1 MVVLFYSIIICL
13 IIVVSIV
20 LLSGYLEFRRT
31 INIRSID
38 ERIIK
43 VGKRESY
50 VTIKHISKSL
60 IKAVVSIE
68 DHRFYNHNGID
79 LISLCRALI
88 FNIKKKR
95 LAQGGST
102 ITQQLCKN
110 LLFTNSKTLKRKVS
124 EFFAAVYIE
133 RYYSKDKILEVYL
146 NIIYL
151 GNGYYGIKEASYGY
165 YGVSPA
171 SLNLRQSTLIAGII
185 QAPSIFNLK
194 KCDKKELERQKQVM
208 KAMIKYNNRNKK

>member
-38 ERIIK
+38 ERIIE